1 MRKLTDIELQA
12 IQDSIRKKEIHAAEL
27 LAEIYDHYISHLEN
41 YSKKEFES
49 ELENLDQKW
58 SYAYCHKIQHELNKN
73 INKTIRKTQWSLIKS
88 YFSWPKMAFTL
99 LLVAI
104 LALIVNTL
112 SWHLQVLI
120 LFILPLVYIVTFSI
134 ILMVRTRKK
143 TKGIRALFGFSKSGI
158 WVRSVFSSQFLNYVA
173 LPLHFYNLFLNLPRV
188 LGWDKYV
195 PDYLVNY
202 LSIAFCFMLVIHS
215 LSSYEA
221 WKIKSKT
228 AFV

>member
-1 MRKLTDIELQA
+1 MRKLTDKELQA

-27 LAEIYDHYISHLEN
+27 LAEIYDHYITHLE
-41 YSKKEFES
+41 SQAEEEFEA
-49 ELENLDQKW
+49 ELEKLDDKW
-58 SYAYCHKIQHELNKN
+58 TYAYCHKIQHELNKN

-88 YFSWPKMAFTL
+88 YFSWPKMVFTL
-99 LLVAI
+99 LLVTI

-112 SWHLQVLI
+112 SWNAQVII
-120 LFILPLVYIVTFSI
+120 LFLLPLVYIVAFSI
-134 ILMVRTRKK
+134 ILTVRTRKK
-143 TKGIRALFGFSKSGI
+143 TKKIRMLFGKSGI
-158 WVRSVFSSQFLNYVA
+158 WVRSAFSDRFLSYVA
-173 LPLHFYNLFLNLPRV
+173 FPLHFYNLFLNLPRV
-188 LGWDKYV
+188 LGWDQYV

-221 WKIKSKT
+221 WKLKSKT